1 MIREAYRMSAVLYIA
16 LLAAMPGMA
25 QKKVLDHSVYD
36 TWKSLSNIE
45 IMNDGKYSVAIVKE
59 QEGDDYLLIRD
70 LKSQKELILPRGYTY
85 TITPDQKYVVAQIKA
100 PYAVTRQ
107 AKIKKTA
114 DEKLPKDSLAIISLD
129 KFTLSKIPNVKSYK
143 LGKDYSDYIAY
154 TLDDTI
160 KVKDKKDVK
169 AYSLIFRNLYSAK
182 EDTIKHATEYV
193 FSRNGKSL
201 ATILKPNAK
210 DTVNKAGVLF
220 INLST
225 LDQRTVSTGKTTYK
239 SVGLSE
245 SGSKLTFL
253 ATADSLKK
261 EIKEYGLF
269 YFDATLDSARLMA
282 NKSTSGMPD
291 KWSVSEN
298 YSPVFSKDEKRLLL
312 GTAPVKLPKDTT
324 IPDFEKA
331 QLDLWHWQEPQIQ
344 PMQLV
349 QLEKKNKQTYLS
361 YIDLNNNKFYQL
373 ATEDIPE
380 VNISGENNGKY
391 ALTCPVS
398 LNMSSN

>member
-1 MIREAYRMSAVLYIA
+1 MIREAYRMSAVLCVA

-45 IMNDGKYSVAIVKE
+45 ITNDGKYSVAIVKE
-59 QEGDDYLLIRD
+59 QEGDDYLLIRN
-70 LKSQKELILPRGYTY
+70 LKSQKELMLPRGYTY

-225 LDQRTVSTGKTTYK
+225 LDKKTVSTGKTTYK
-239 SVGLSE
+239 NVALSE

-253 ATADSLKK
+253 ATADSIKK

-269 YFDATLDSARLMA
+269 YFDATLDSAMLMA
-282 NKSTSGMPD
+282 DKSTSGMPD

-298 YSPVFSKDEKRLLL
+298 YSPVFSKDEK
-312 GTAPVKLPKDTT
+312 
-324 IPDFEKA
+324 
-331 QLDLWHWQEPQIQ
+331 
-344 PMQLV
+344 
-349 QLEKKNKQTYLS
+349 
-361 YIDLNNNKFYQL
+361 
-373 ATEDIPE
+373 
-380 VNISGENNGKY
+380 
-391 ALTCPVS
+391 
-398 LNMSSN
+398 